1 MNLNNFTKKD
11 FIKSLSEK
19 SGFSLNLSKK
29 LINDFLD
36 VLIHNIKSN
45 NLLLKNIGT
54 FKLIKK
60 KQRLGR
66 NPKTKEEF
74 IICSRISL
82 SFQPSKKILN
92 KLNSTY
98 E

>member
-74 IICSRISL
+74 IIYSRISL

>member
-36 VLIHNIKSN
+36 VLIDNIKSN

-74 IICSRISL
+74 IIYSRISL

>member
-66 NPKTKEEF
+66 NPKTKKEF
-74 IICSRISL
+74 IIYSRISL

>member
-1 MNLNNFTKKD
+1 VNLNNFTKKD

-74 IICSRISL
+74 IIYSRISL